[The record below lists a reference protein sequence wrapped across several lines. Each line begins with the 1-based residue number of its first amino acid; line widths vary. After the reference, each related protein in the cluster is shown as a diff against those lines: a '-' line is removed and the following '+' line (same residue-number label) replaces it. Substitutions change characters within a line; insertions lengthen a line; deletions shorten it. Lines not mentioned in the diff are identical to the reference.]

1 MPYLI
6 KDLEKLVAVPSI
18 RDLNTKKEDA
28 PFGENIS
35 KAFDEFLTIAQREG
49 FRTEDFNGYAA
60 HAEIG
65 SGDEFIGV
73 LGHLDVVPIFNP
85 DQWHS
90 DPFKMTERD
99 GFLYGRGV
107 NDDKG
112 PILAALYS
120 VKILKELNLDM
131 KRRVRIIV
139 GGAEETTWECMKYY
153 FSKNPQPVYG
163 FSPDGDFPIVNG
175 EKGIIYYSYRLNEAT
190 KDDNKHNLAKVCSKD
205 EDGFVCDFIEA
216 EFITKDEKEL
226 KSLLKRASSVES
238 KDNKVRVTYEGKR
251 ALSRHPERGENAAF
265 KFGKDLCEIRELNS
279 KGKALR
285 NILEKYFIDSIYG
298 ENIGLNVDDK
308 EMGNTTMCL
317 MNLFFRE
324 EDFCIKFDFRY
335 PKGIKKEKVK
345 DTFKRIADENG
356 LVYEI
361 TKELDMLYVSPESE
375 LISSLKA
382 AYKEVMGEE
391 AELISKG
398 AASYARTL
406 KEGVAFG
413 PTLMGD
419 VPNSHKAN
427 ENIKIETLEKAI
439 EIYCN
444 AIYLLACR

>member
-6 KDLEKLVAVPSI
+6 KDLERLVSVPSI
-18 RDLNTKKEDA
+18 RDLDTKREGA
-28 PFGENIS
+28 PFGENIR
-35 KAFDEFLTIAQREG
+35 KAFDEFLDIAKREG
-49 FRTEDFNGYAA
+49 FKTEDFDGYAA

-65 SGDEFIGV
+65 QGDEFIGV

-85 DQWHS
+85 NQWHS
-90 DPFKMTERD
+90 DPFKMEKRD
-99 GFLYGRGV
+99 EFLYGRGV

-112 PILAALYS
+112 PILAALYA
-120 VKILKELNLDM
+120 VKILKELNVDM
-131 KRRVRIIV
+131 KKRIRVIV

-153 FSKNPQPVYG
+153 FSKNPQPIYG

-175 EKGIIYYSYRLNEAT
+175 EKGIMYYSYRYEDVT
-190 KDDNKHNLAKVCSKD
+190 KCDNKHNLLNVCSKD
-205 EDGFVCDFIEA
+205 EEGFVCDFIEA
-216 EFITKDEKEL
+216 EFVTKDEKEL
-226 KSLLKRASSVES
+226 RTLLKRASSIEF

-265 KFGKDLCEIRELNS
+265 KFGKDLCEIKELNS
-279 KGKALR
+279 KGKTLR
-285 NILEKYFIDSIYG
+285 HILKNYFIDSIYG
-298 ENIGLNVDDK
+298 ENIGLHVEDE
-308 EMGNTTMCL
+308 EMGSTTMCL

-324 EDFCIKFDFRY
+324 EDFSIKFDFRY
-335 PKGIKKEKVK
+335 PRGIEKEKVK
-345 DTFKRIADENG
+345 DTFKRIAEENN
-356 LVYEI
+356 LSFEI
-361 TKELDMLYVSPESE
+361 NKELDRLYVNPESE
-375 LISSLKA
+375 LIRSLRV

-391 AELISKG
+391 AELLSKG

-427 ENIKIETLEKAI
+427 ENIRIETLEKAI

-444 AIYLLACR
+444 AIYLLSYR

>member
-6 KDLEKLVAVPSI
+6 KDLERLVSVPSI
-18 RDLNTKKEDA
+18 RDLDTKREGA
-28 PFGENIS
+28 PFGENIR
-35 KAFDEFLTIAQREG
+35 KAFDEFLDIAKREG
-49 FRTEDFNGYAA
+49 FKTEDFDGYAA

-65 SGDEFIGV
+65 QGDEFIGV

-90 DPFKMTERD
+90 DPFKMKKRD
-99 GFLYGRGV
+99 EFLYGRGV

-112 PILAALYS
+112 PILAALYA
-120 VKILKELNLDM
+120 VKILKELNVDM
-131 KRRVRIIV
+131 KKRIRVIV

-153 FSKNPQPVYG
+153 FSRNPQPIYG

-175 EKGIIYYSYRLNEAT
+175 EKGILYYKYRYEDVT
-190 KDDNKHNLAKVCSKD
+190 KCDSKHNLLKVYSKD
-205 EDGFVCDFIEA
+205 EEGFVCDFIEA
-216 EFITKDEKEL
+216 EFVTKDEKEL
-226 KSLLKRASSVES
+226 RSLLKRASSVEIEN
-238 KDNKVRVTYEGKR
+238 NKVRATYEGKR

-265 KFGKDLCEIRELNS
+265 KFGKDLCEIKELNS
-279 KGKALR
+279 KGKKLR
-285 NILEKYFIDSIYG
+285 DILNNYFIDSIYG
-298 ENIGLNVDDK
+298 EKIGLHVEDT
-308 EMGNTTMCL
+308 EMGTTTMCL

-324 EDFCIKFDFRY
+324 EDFSIKFDFRY
-335 PKGIKKEKVK
+335 PRGIEKEEVK
-345 DTFKRIADENG
+345 DTFKRIAEKNN
-356 LVYEI
+356 LNFEI
-361 TKELDMLYVSPESE
+361 NKELDRLYVNPESE
-375 LISSLKA
+375 LIKSLRA

-391 AELISKG
+391 AELLSKG

-427 ENIKIETLEKAI
+427 ENIRIETLEKAI

-444 AIYLLACR
+444 AIYLLSYR